1 MAQQDATEQVKE
13 VLRQVIKYRFWI
25 SVTIAALFA
34 VIAYVMGSAPVKAK
48 AIQETKIIK
57 DAEGAVKKYASPS
70 VPTDAYRPIVE
81 EKTQIVTKDVNKAWK
96 ELYD

>member
-34 VIAYVMGSAPVKAK
+34 VIAYFMGSSPVKAK
-48 AIQETKIIK
+48 TLQETKT
-57 DAEGAVKKYASPS
+57 S
-70 VPTDAYRPIVE
+70 
-81 EKTQIVTKDVNKAWK
+81 
-96 ELYD
+96 